1 MRRTTKLSTT
11 KRCVDLVVSGAA
23 LVVLSPIFVAVSVL
37 VRSRLGSPIFFR
49 QVRPGLHGRPFEMLK
64 FRTMTDAVGPDGK
77 LLPDAE
83 RAHPFGERLRRTSL
97 DEIPELINVFRGDMS
112 LVGPRPLLVRYL
124 DRYSPEQA
132 RRHDVRPGL
141 TGLAQV
147 SGRNDLSWEERFEL
161 DVHYVD
167 NVSLR
172 LDLEIMIKT
181 ITTVTSGSG
190 VAAEGMSI
198 GAREFMGSD

>member
-23 LVVLSPIFVAVSVL
+23 LVVLSPIFVAVSLL

-198 GAREFMGSD
+198 GAREFMGSE